1 MTQEVSILRRS
12 LKFLR
17 IGVIAYVI
25 GGIAYWATA
34 ESFLRYIGKEI
45 VFSPVVSFMLRVP
58 FWPMMV
64 FADLRWVG
72 VRPQDVVAVSAVPV
86 AIYLLW
92 IKTSSRDS
100 SNSKSRFNAHR
111 TMNRQAQRVSFGQP
125 IPNSLHEQA

>member
-1 MTQEVSILRRS
+1 M
-12 LKFLR
+12 
-17 IGVIAYVI
+17 I

-34 ESFLRYIGKEI
+34 ELFLRYIGKEI
-45 VFSPVVSFMLRVP
+45 VFSPVVSFVLRVP

-64 FADLRWVG
+64 FANLRWVG
-72 VRPQDVVAVSAVPV
+72 IRPQDVVAVSAVPV

-111 TMNRQAQRVSFGQP
+111 TMNREAQQVSFGQP